1 MFGNDTLFE
10 LRTALAAAEQEREG
24 GLSPH
29 ISPMIQPADCCSLLS
44 QAGFSLTTV
53 DTLNIEVEFSD
64 AFKCMQH
71 LSLMVSQKIMKCLVT
86 LTFPRVNQ
94 TD

>member
-44 QAGFSLTTV
+44 QAGL
-53 DTLNIEVEFSD
+53 
-64 AFKCMQH
+64 
-71 LSLMVSQKIMKCLVT
+71 VSMFNCWDLPTNMIT
-86 LTFPRVNQ
+86 DFP
-94 TD
+94 